1 MVRSTAPG
9 DRSSGGVISS
19 AMMGTMLPWWFA
31 LSVAAPAAEVVPAA
45 AATSASEATANEA
58 VAVPPAPIVAQ
69 GPAPVVAQG
78 AAPAPVYVKEPIAS
92 PPKGTWMRVG
102 GGLAIGVGAAL
113 AVAALTCYA
122 TTDALDRDDLAGRE
136 VLRLTAFGLGLGAL
150 VHIGAGIPLIL
161 VGKQRKRRHDAW
173 AREHVAWRP
182 RIGASAQGWSLG
194 VSLRF

>member
-1 MVRSTAPG
+1 
-9 DRSSGGVISS
+9 
-19 AMMGTMLPWWFA
+19 MMGTMLPWWFA

-102 GGLAIGVGAAL
+102 GGWRSAS
-113 AVAALTCYA
+113 
-122 TTDALDRDDLAGRE
+122 GR
-136 VLRLTAFGLGLGAL
+136 RS
-150 VHIGAGIPLIL
+150 
-161 VGKQRKRRHDAW
+161 RWRR
-173 AREHVAWRP
+173 
-182 RIGASAQGWSLG
+182 
-194 VSLRF
+194 

>member
-9 DRSSGGVISS
+9 DRSSGAVISS
-19 AMMGTMLPWWFA
+19 AMMGTILPWWFA

-45 AATSASEATANEA
+45 APTSEAAATSEA

-122 TTDALDRDDLAGRE
+122 TTDALDRDDVAGRE
-136 VLRLTAFGLGLGAL
+136 SLRLISFGLGLGAL
-150 VHIGAGIPLIL
+150 AHIGAGVPLL
-161 VGKQRKRRHDAW
+161 VIGKQRQRRYEAW
-173 AREHVAWRP
+173 SREHVVWRP
-182 RIGASAQGWSLG
+182 RIAASARGWSVGLT
-194 VSLRF
+194 LRF

>member
-1 MVRSTAPG
+1 
-9 DRSSGGVISS
+9 
-19 AMMGTMLPWWFA
+19 MMGTMLPWWFA

-122 TTDALDRDDLAGRE
+122 TTDALDQDDLAGRE

-150 VHIGAGIPLIL
+150 VHIGAGIPLIV

>member
-1 MVRSTAPG
+1 
-9 DRSSGGVISS
+9 
-19 AMMGTMLPWWFA
+19 MMGTMLPWWFA

-45 AATSASEATANEA
+45 AATSEA

-122 TTDALDRDDLAGRE
+122 TTDALDQDDLAGRE

-150 VHIGAGIPLIL
+150 AHIGAGVPLIV
-161 VGKQRKRRHDAW
+161 VGKQRKRRYDAW